1 MFRWGR
7 VLLLTVLAVLAAIV
21 IQIRVV
27 LPLLKQQSSAQ
38 LVEVEIPRASPQRA
52 MVKAPLRDSVQLVGA
67 DKLHAPRQRTM
78 VKASSE
84 EEVCAAGVLTTPWT
98 KGGAASEQ
106 SISPQTQTV
115 IAVPG
120 YPLT

>member
-67 DKLHAPRQRTM
+67 DKLHAPRQR
-78 VKASSE
+78 KASSE

-98 KGGAASEQ
+98 KGGAASEYL
-106 SISPQTQTV
+106 SATQTV

-120 YPLT
+120 YPIT